1 MIPNATDLP
10 VLKPFRLG
18 GAEPPALPLGYA
30 WGVIL
35 VLALMLAVGIGQ
47 AAAAPAAP
55 SVLATLI
62 KWTPLLAQGFALNIA
77 MSFLA
82 MGIGTALGFGL
93 GLALIS
99 LHRPVRGVAW
109 FLTEF
114 FRNSPWLVLLFY
126 CMLLLPFELRIG
138 DTIVPLPGWMKSTL
152 GLSLA
157 VMANVAE
164 LVRGAVNSIPFGQWE
179 ASEALAFTRMQTLR
193 MVILPQCIKR
203 MTPPWMNLYA
213 ILTVGTPLASVV
225 GVSEA
230 MTLTGDILAAENR
243 SELLVPMY
251 FYLLLWFFIYC
262 YPIARFTVS
271 LERRFQ
277 VR

>member
-1 MIPNATDLP
+1 
-10 VLKPFRLG
+10 
-18 GAEPPALPLGYA
+18 
-30 WGVIL
+30 
-35 VLALMLAVGIGQ
+35 MLAVGIGQ

-138 DTIVPLPGWMKSTL
+138 DTIVPLPGWLKSTI
-152 GLSLA
+152 GPSLP
-157 VMANVAE
+157 VMANVPQ
-164 LVRGAVNSIPFGQWE
+164 LVRGAVRPIPFGQWE
-179 ASEALAFTRMQTLR
+179 AADALAMARR
-193 MVILPQCIKR
+193 
-203 MTPPWMNLYA
+203 PP
-213 ILTVGTPLASVV
+213 
-225 GVSEA
+225 
-230 MTLTGDILAAENR
+230 
-243 SELLVPMY
+243 
-251 FYLLLWFFIYC
+251 
-262 YPIARFTVS
+262 
-271 LERRFQ
+271 
-277 VR
+277 